1 MTYSNVRNL
10 CAVLFVSVSLLLGV
24 SSTSSAQEEESNPQV
39 SKTTGP
45 VQGLSVEKRKDS
57 NPYRVLWPGH
67 HIRQGT
73 VVSVAGDI
81 IKVNTGELLPR
92 FLSAREATEKGL
104 PPLKK
109 GDQLQ
114 LVMNDQNLVIDYHM
128 AGQEVWHR
136 IVRGRLAQP
145 LPVGHEWAVIHK
157 EQEGEEAFSVRP
169 MARSKV
175 SAIPVNV
182 PAVFLMDESN
192 KVIDASFG
200 SEDFLKQRTKDW
212 KKSPPKAPY
221 RRIEGTLVR
230 TPGRVLIKTQDG
242 KEQTFEVRPYIQE
255 KLGHAT
261 EGSSVILLLDDENK
275 VSDLAQP
282 PA

>member
-1 MTYSNVRNL
+1 MTYKNTRSVFTF
-10 CAVLFVSVSLLLGV
+10 AVVSLSMIFGLAM
-24 SSTSSAQEEESNPQV
+24 TTSAQEEPSPQV
-39 SKTTGP
+39 SKTTGS
-45 VQGLSVEKRKDS
+45 VHGLSVEKGPDS
-57 NPYRVLWPGH
+57 KPYRVLWPGH
-67 HIRQGT
+67 SIRQGT
-73 VVSVAGDI
+73 VVSVVGDL

-92 FLSAREATEKGL
+92 FLSAREAMEKGISAV
-104 PPLKK
+104 KK

-114 LVMNDQNLVIDYHM
+114 LVMNEQNLLIDYHL
-128 AGQEVWHR
+128 AGQQVWHR
-136 IVRGRLAQP
+136 ILRGHLAQP
-145 LPVGHEWAVIHK
+145 LPVGHEWAVIRK
-157 EQEGEEAFSVRP
+157 EQGGEEAFSVRP

-175 SAIPVNV
+175 SAIPVHV

-200 SEDFLKQRTKDW
+200 SEDVLQQRTKDW

-221 RRIEGTLVR
+221 RRVEGTLVR

-242 KEQTFEVRPYIQE
+242 KEQTFEIRPYIQE
-255 KLGHAT
+255 KLGRAP
-261 EGSSVILLLDDENK
+261 EGSSVILLIDDENK

>member
-1 MTYSNVRNL
+1 MAYKNIGR
-10 CAVLFVSVSLLLGV
+10 LFTFVVVLLLVMFGV
-24 SSTSSAQEEESNPQV
+24 AMTTLAQEEATPEI

-45 VQGLSVEKRKDS
+45 VHGMSVEDGANNK
-57 NPYRVLWPGH
+57 PYRVLWPGH
-67 HIRQGT
+67 YIRQGT
-73 VVSVAGDI
+73 VESVRGDMV
-81 IKVNTGELLPR
+81 KVNTGELVSR
-92 FLSAREATEKGL
+92 FLSAREIKEKGL

-114 LVMNDQNLVIDYHM
+114 LVLNDQNLVIDYHLI
-128 AGQEVWHR
+128 GQEIWHR
-136 IVRGRLAQP
+136 IVRGRLIQP
-145 LPVGHEWAVIHK
+145 LPVGHEWAVILTERGK
-157 EQEGEEAFSVRP
+157 EEAFSVRP

-200 SEDFLKQRTKDW
+200 GEEALQQRTRDW

-230 TPGRVLIKTQDG
+230 KPGQVLIKTQDG

-255 KLGHAT
+255 KLSRAP
-261 EGSSVILLLDDENK
+261 EGTSVILLVDDENK

>member
-1 MTYSNVRNL
+1 
-10 CAVLFVSVSLLLGV
+10 
-24 SSTSSAQEEESNPQV
+24 
-39 SKTTGP
+39 
-45 VQGLSVEKRKDS
+45 
-57 NPYRVLWPGH
+57 
-67 HIRQGT
+67 
-73 VVSVAGDI
+73 VAGDI

-104 PPLKK
+104 PSFKK

-114 LVMNDQNLVIDYHM
+114 LVMNDQNLIIDYHL

-136 IVRGRLAQP
+136 ILRGRLAQP

-157 EQEGEEAFSVRP
+157 EQGGEEAFSVRP
-169 MARSKV
+169 IARSKV

-200 SEDFLKQRTKDW
+200 SEEILQQRTRDW

-221 RRIEGTLVR
+221 RLIEGTLVR
-230 TPGRVLIKTQDG
+230 TPSRVLIKTQDG
-242 KEQTFEVRPYIQE
+242 KEQIFEVRPYIQE
-255 KLGHAT
+255 KLVHAL
-261 EGSSVILLLDDENK
+261 EGSSIILLLDDENK

>member
-1 MTYSNVRNL
+1 MTYRNISR
-10 CAVLFVSVSLLLGV
+10 LFICVIVSVCLILGLATTTV
-24 SSTSSAQEEESNPQV
+24 AQDDSSAQV
-39 SKTTGP
+39 ARTTGA
-45 VQGLSVEKRKDS
+45 VSGLSVEKGTDS
-57 NPYRVLWPGH
+57 KPYRVLWPGH
-67 HIRQGT
+67 SIREGT

-92 FLSAREATEKGL
+92 FLSLREAREKGL

-114 LVMNDQNLVIDYHM
+114 LVMNDQNLVIDYHL
-128 AGQEVWHR
+128 AGQKVWHR

-157 EQEGEEAFSVRP
+157 EQGSEEAFAVRP

-175 SAIPVNV
+175 SSIPVNV
-182 PAVFLMDESN
+182 PAVFLMDDSN

-200 SEDFLKQRTKDW
+200 DEEVLQQRTRDW

-221 RRIEGTLVR
+221 RRVEGTLLR
-230 TPGRVLIKTQDG
+230 APGQVLIKTQDG
-242 KEQTFEVRPYIQE
+242 KEESFEVRPYIQE
-255 KLGHAT
+255 KLGHALD
-261 EGSSVILLLDDENK
+261 GASVILLVDDENK

>member
-1 MTYSNVRNL
+1 MTYRTIRR
-10 CAVLFVSVSLLLGV
+10 LFTCVMLSVCLIFGLATATV
-24 SSTSSAQEEESNPQV
+24 AQDEPSPQI
-39 SKTTGP
+39 SKTTGT
-45 VQGLSVEKRKDS
+45 VSGLSVEKGTDS
-57 NPYRVLWPGH
+57 KSYRVLWPGH
-67 HIRQGT
+67 SIRQGT
-73 VVSVAGDI
+73 VVSVAGDS

-92 FLSAREATEKGL
+92 FLSAREAAEKGL
-104 PPLKK
+104 PALKK

-114 LVMNDQNLVIDYHM
+114 LVMNDQNLVIDYHL
-128 AGQEVWHR
+128 ADQKVWHR

-145 LPVGHEWAVIHK
+145 LPVGHEWAVILK
-157 EQEGEEAFSVRP
+157 EQGGEEAFAVRP

-200 SEDFLKQRTKDW
+200 DEEVLQQRARHW

-221 RRIEGTLVR
+221 RRVEGILLR
-230 TPGRVLIKTQDG
+230 APGQVVIKTQDG
-242 KEQTFEVRPYIQE
+242 KEERFEVRPYIQE
-255 KLGHAT
+255 KLGHAFD
-261 EGSSVILLLDDENK
+261 GASVILLVDDENK

>member
-1 MTYSNVRNL
+1 MAYKNIRSVWTLV
-10 CAVLFVSVSLLLGV
+10 VVSLWILLGLPM
-24 SSTSSAQEEESNPQV
+24 TALAQEEPSTQV

-45 VQGLSVEKRKDS
+45 VHGLSVEKGIDS
-57 NPYRVLWPGH
+57 KPYRVLWPGH
-67 HIRQGT
+67 YIRQGT
-73 VVSVAGDI
+73 VASVGGDI

-92 FLSAREATEKGL
+92 FLSAREAMDKGL
-104 PPLKK
+104 PALKK

-114 LVMNDQNLVIDYHM
+114 LVMNDQNLVIDYHLV
-128 AGQEVWHR
+128 GQKVWHR

-145 LPVGHEWAVIHK
+145 SPVGHEWAVIHK
-157 EQEGEEAFSVRP
+157 EQGGEEAFAVRP

-200 SEDFLKQRTKDW
+200 NEDVLQQRTKDW

-221 RRIEGTLVR
+221 RRIEGTLLR
-230 TPGRVLIKTQDG
+230 TPGQVLINTQDG
-242 KEQTFEVRPYIQE
+242 KEQSFEVRPYIQE
-255 KLGHAT
+255 KLGHVPQ
-261 EGSSVILLLDDENK
+261 GSTVILLIDDENK
-275 VSDLAQP
+275 VSDVAQP
-282 PA
+282 PAS

>member
-1 MTYSNVRNL
+1 
-10 CAVLFVSVSLLLGV
+10 
-24 SSTSSAQEEESNPQV
+24 
-39 SKTTGP
+39 
-45 VQGLSVEKRKDS
+45 
-57 NPYRVLWPGH
+57 
-67 HIRQGT
+67 
-73 VVSVAGDI
+73 
-81 IKVNTGELLPR
+81 
-92 FLSAREATEKGL
+92 
-104 PPLKK
+104 LKK

-114 LVMNDQNLVIDYHM
+114 LVMNDQNLLIDYHL

-157 EQEGEEAFSVRP
+157 EQGGEEAFSVRP

-182 PAVFLMDESN
+182 PAVFLMDETN

-200 SEDFLKQRTKDW
+200 SEDFLQQRTKDW

-230 TPGRVLIKTQDG
+230 TPGRLLIRTQDG

-255 KLGHAT
+255 KLGHAP